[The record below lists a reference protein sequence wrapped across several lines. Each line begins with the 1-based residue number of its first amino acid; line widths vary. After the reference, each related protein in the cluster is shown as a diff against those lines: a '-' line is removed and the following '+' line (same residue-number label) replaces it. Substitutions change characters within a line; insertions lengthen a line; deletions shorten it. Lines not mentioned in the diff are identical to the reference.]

1 MYIDFRIRIRYNHEY
16 LNGIGISDTNIVE
29 GINEKSILCK
39 AAEIRREREYFT
51 MEAYTDFARVYDEL
65 MDETPYEEWCDYLV
79 ALLRK
84 HGFAKND
91 TCVTTTKGETAGES
105 SANTA
110 LERVAENL
118 AQERNTILDLG
129 CGTGTLTEL
138 FARRGYDMI
147 GVDNAQEM
155 LQIAMEK
162 RERSGLDILYLLQD
176 MREFELYGTVG
187 AVISVCDSLNY
198 LLTEEDIVQTF
209 VKVNNYLYPQGLFIF
224 DFNTVY
230 KYAVVIG
237 DATIAENREDC
248 SFIWENYYH
257 EEQEINEY
265 DLTVFVAE
273 GRNESE
279 AGGEYT
285 AAAKQG
291 KSERDASQDRLGES
305 VQEMRFRRF
314 QEVHYQRGYRLEQ
327 MMDFLVQAGLEFLE
341 ALDADTHEAVTEKSE
356 RIYVVARKGATA

>member
-1 MYIDFRIRIRYNHEY
+1 
-16 LNGIGISDTNIVE
+16 
-29 GINEKSILCK
+29 
-39 AAEIRREREYFT
+39 
-51 MEAYTDFARVYDEL
+51 MEAYTDFAQVYDEL
-65 MDETPYEEWCDYLV
+65 MDDTPYEEWCEFLTG
-79 ALLRK
+79 LLRK
-84 HGFAKND
+84 YGVDDIPMENGENISDINVIKNNER
-91 TCVTTTKGETAGES
+91 GEAQREERGKMAG
-105 SANTA
+105 
-110 LERVAENL
+110 NL
-118 AQERNTILDLG
+118 SQERNSILELG

-138 FARRGYDMI
+138 LARKGYDMI

-198 LLTEEDIVQTF
+198 LLEEDDVLQTF
-209 VKVNNYLYPQGLFIF
+209 RLVNNYLYPQGIFIF

-265 DLTVFVAE
+265 DLTVFVAGE
-273 GRNESE
+273 RMSSEEDETE
-279 AGGEYT
+279 AGERREGLCES
-285 AAAKQG
+285 ARG
-291 KSERDASQDRLGES
+291 KW
-305 VQEMRFRRF
+305 FRRF

-327 MMDFLVQAGLEFLE
+327 MCGLLTEAGLDFVE
-341 ALDADTHEAVTEKSE
+341 ALDADTHREVTAESE
-356 RIYVVARKGATA
+356 RIYVVARKGTETTANQKVI